1 MTLTVTDSRTIAAL
15 DATDQAALVRTREV
29 TAAELV
35 ESAIDRIERLNP
47 ALNAVV
53 HPRFA
58 EAADAA
64 RAPLPA
70 GPFTGVPFLVKDL
83 AAEVAG
89 WPITEGSRYLCGFVS
104 DTDSEIVLRWRR
116 AGLVLLGRTT
126 APEFGM
132 LPTAESVLFGATANP
147 WDPARTTG
155 GSSGGSAAAVA
166 AGLVPFAHG
175 NDAGGSIRFPA
186 SACGLFGFKP
196 TRARNPLG
204 PRYGDVFSGLV
215 AEHAL
220 TRSVRDSAALLD
232 ATGGPDL
239 GDPYPAPAAAGP
251 FAAEVDREPGRLRIA
266 VARKPPGG
274 RLADR
279 AVHPDCLAAVDDA
292 AELLAG
298 LGHDVVDGELP
309 GLTEQVGQAIGRV
322 YAAGISWVVKHW
334 TRRLGRPPRADE
346 LDPLTRA
353 YLADARGLDPGDYL
367 LAVEDL
373 QFFAR
378 TVARFFTTVDLWLTP
393 TMAQPPLP
401 LGLMV
406 STPDDPWR
414 AGRAAG
420 DLVPFPAV
428 AANITGGPAMSVP
441 LFWSAGGLPI
451 GAHLMGRPGDDALLL
466 RLAGQLERARPW
478 RDRYPPGFGGA
489 DGQVPVPSDRTPAG
503 ASTA

>member
-1 MTLTVTDSRTIAAL
+1 MTVSTTEATTIAGL
-15 DATDQAALVRTREV
+15 DATDQADLVRSGEI

-35 ESAIDRIERLNP
+35 ESAIGRIERLNP
-47 ALNAVV
+47 TLNAVV
-53 HPRFA
+53 HTRFE
-58 EAADAA
+58 EALAFA
-64 RAPLPA
+64 REPLPA

-89 WPITEGSRYLCGFVS
+89 WGLTEGSRFLCGFVS
-104 DTDSEIVLRWRR
+104 DTDSEIVRRWRR
-116 AGLVLLGRTT
+116 AGLVLLGRST

-132 LPTAESVLFGATANP
+132 LPTAESLLFGATANP
-147 WDPARTTG
+147 WDLGRTTG
-155 GSSGGSAAAVA
+155 GSSGGAAAAVA

-232 ATGGPDL
+232 ATSGPDL
-239 GDPYPAPAAAGP
+239 GDPYPAPPTTLP
-251 FAAEVDREPGRLRIA
+251 FAREVGRDPGRLRIA
-266 VARKPPGG
+266 VSRRPPGD

-279 AVHPDCLAAVDDA
+279 SVHRDCLAALDDA
-292 AELLAG
+292 IGLVTE
-298 LGHDVVDGELP
+298 LGHTVVEADLP
-309 GLTEQVGQAIGRV
+309 GLTPDVGLAIGQV
-322 YAAGISWVVKHW
+322 YAAGTSWIIKHW
-334 TRRLGRPPRADE
+334 SRRLGRPPRPAE
-346 LDPLTRA
+346 LDPLTQA
-353 YLADARGLDPGDYL
+353 YLGVARSLDPGDYL
-367 LAVEDL
+367 LAIEDL
-373 QFFAR
+373 QHFAR
-378 TVARFFTTVDLWLTP
+378 TVARFFTTVDAWLTP

-401 LGLMV
+401 LGVMV

-441 LFWSAGGLPI
+441 LCWSTAGLPI
-451 GAHLMGRPGDDALLL
+451 GVHVMGRFGDDVLLF

-478 RDRYPPGFGGA
+478 RDRRPPVFG
-489 DGQVPVPSDRTPAG
+489 
-503 ASTA
+503 